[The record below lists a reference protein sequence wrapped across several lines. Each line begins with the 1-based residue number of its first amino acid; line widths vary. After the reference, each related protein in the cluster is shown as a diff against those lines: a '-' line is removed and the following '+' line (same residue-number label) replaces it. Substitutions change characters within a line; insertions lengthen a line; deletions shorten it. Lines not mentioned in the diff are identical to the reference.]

1 MQGFKTKVIKRPSQV
16 LQVKSGFCFS
26 NIPALDPQ
34 EKFRKPGFER
44 LTIIIFVSMPQ
55 DTHKGDG
62 GFSLPRHVYY

>member
-34 EKFRKPGFER
+34 EKFRKSGFER
-44 LTIIIFVSMPQ
+44 LTIFVSMPQ

>member
-34 EKFRKPGFER
+34 EKFRKPGF
-44 LTIIIFVSMPQ
+44 VSMPQ